1 MVDLFNIDAKSS
13 FWGVAGVGSFVDGA
27 AAVFGADTH
36 LTQATHTHRPA
47 QDTDTQSWFAP
58 RPRLHK
64 VTSEWNN
71 QHPIFL
77 HTADW
82 T

>member
-36 LTQATHTHRPA
+36 LTQATRTQTRTGHR
-47 QDTDTQSWFAP
+47 
-58 RPRLHK
+58 
-64 VTSEWNN
+64 
-71 QHPIFL
+71 HPVMVC
-77 HTADW
+77 T
-82 T
+82 